1 MRTNKSHL
9 KKLYRILWELDCE
22 LQNLGARGDY
32 GIFATPEFAVETLT
46 SCIQFISKQP
56 KAHKNLLRE
65 AAQDLVDTEMH
76 RTLPQVIRSY
86 TGTAWVAANDANT
99 AQFKALVETY
109 RGTFKFPEES

>member
-1 MRTNKSHL
+1 MRKQNL
-9 KKLYRILWELDCE
+9 KRLYRILWELDCE

-32 GIFATPEFAVETLT
+32 GIFPTPEFAVETLT

-65 AAQDLVDTEMH
+65 AAQDLLDTEMR
-76 RTLPQVIRSY
+76 RTVPQMTRSY

-99 AQFKALVETY
+99 VQFKALVETY
-109 RGTFKFPEES
+109 RSAFKMPETS